1 MWQSFWYR
9 AGAVLRMISHLAN
22 KIGHGGVLSETSV
35 QRERSHEHY
44 KKKKNCFFYKNMLQ
58 QYLTE
63 FFWHQALRRPN
74 VDYTR

>member
-9 AGAVLRMISHLAN
+9 VGAVLTMISHLAN

-44 KKKKNCFFYKNMLQ
+44 KKEKNYIFYKNMLP